1 MAPYLL
7 LLSVALLGVQALP
20 ASCWPADPA
29 PAMARCAPSSALKC
43 TRPRPPRPARSKA
56 GRARIPCLTG
66 RIDSPEWQMQR
77 RKEGGLAS
85 LLF

>member
-29 PAMARCAPSSALKC
+29 PLDGALRAFERLEMHQAQAATARAQQGWPH
-43 TRPRPPRPARSKA
+43 PN
-56 GRARIPCLTG
+56 IPLDG
-66 RIDSPEWQMQR
+66 AHRQP
-77 RKEGGLAS
+77 
-85 LLF
+85 

>member
-29 PAMARCAPSSALKC
+29 PRDGALRAFERLERLHAQAA
-43 TRPRPPRPARSKA
+43 TAHAQQGLPRTNPPLA
-56 GRARIPCLTG
+56 GAHRQP
-66 RIDSPEWQMQR
+66 
-77 RKEGGLAS
+77 
-85 LLF
+85 